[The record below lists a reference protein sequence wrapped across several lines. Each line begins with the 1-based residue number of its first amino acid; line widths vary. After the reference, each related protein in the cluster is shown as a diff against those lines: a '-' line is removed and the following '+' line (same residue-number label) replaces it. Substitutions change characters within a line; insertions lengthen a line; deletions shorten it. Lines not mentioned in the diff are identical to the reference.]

1 MFAAFKRFFTLV
13 RFVRW
18 LVPDHGLSL
27 RFCLSFTNIL
37 IYSRQSVYRHFR
49 LLKGRN
55 KRARLYEFLRVL
67 ADLPSSGQ
75 TSIPATLLARML
87 RTIYLTEVVPRE
99 EGGGPNLGYVN
110 HSQFSYGNTLESI
123 VPERTKSK

>member
-1 MFAAFKRFFTLV
+1 MFAAFKQFFMLV

-27 RFCLSFTNIL
+27 RFCLSFANIL

-67 ADLPSSGQ
+67 ATLPNSGQ
-75 TSIPATLLARML
+75 TSIPATLLTRLL
-87 RTIYLTEVVPRE
+87 RTIYLTEVVPP
-99 EGGGPNLGYVN
+99 EGRGGPNMGYVN
-110 HSQFSYGNTLESI
+110 HPQFSYGDTLESI
-123 VPERTKSK
+123 APQRTKNK